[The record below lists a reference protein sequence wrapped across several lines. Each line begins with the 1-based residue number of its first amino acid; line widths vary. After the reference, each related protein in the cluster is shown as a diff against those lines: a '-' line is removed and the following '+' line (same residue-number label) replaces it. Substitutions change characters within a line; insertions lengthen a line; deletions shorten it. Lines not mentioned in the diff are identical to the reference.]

1 MPTYYIDHVD
11 VCRLLTEACAAAG
24 GQKKWADA
32 HGISSPYVSNVLNSR
47 CEPGRAMLEALG
59 IVRVIMYRKR
69 EESLGGAP

>member
-11 VCRLLTEACAAAG
+11 VCRLLTDACKAAG

-32 HGISSPYVSNVLNSR
+32 HGISSTYVSNVLHSR

-59 IVRVIMYRKR
+59 IVRVVMYRKR
-69 EESLGGAP
+69 EETAQ